1 MNYYGVVWSFRD
13 SLAHYGIKGQKWGL
27 RRYQYENGSY
37 TPEGIERY
45 RPSKQMDRMW
55 KVQSKKLDKY
65 NRNANLGFQKG
76 VVETEKYFALD
87 NMYKGIRDIG
97 LAVGSKAV
105 QNVIMPKHERVMLP
119 ITNPQV
125 YKTNKIADK
134 VTTYGLGGIGVAR
147 LISATTHG
155 LKALNAQRKVSAIG
169 HKKAVA
175 KRDEQY
181 QKMLDI
187 FSNTPYADLLEE
199 QAKLNK

>member
-1 MNYYGVVWSFRD
+1 
-13 SLAHYGIKGQKWGL
+13 
-27 RRYQYENGSY
+27 
-37 TPEGIERY
+37 
-45 RPSKQMDRMW
+45 
-55 KVQSKKLDKY
+55 
-65 NRNANLGFQKG
+65 
-76 VVETEKYFALD
+76 
-87 NMYKGIRDIG
+87 MYKGIGDIG

-105 QNVIMPKHERVMLP
+105 QNVIMPNHERD
-119 ITNPQV
+119 
-125 YKTNKIADK
+125 KIEDK

-187 FSNTPYADLLEE
+187 FANTPYADLLEE